1 MTRGPRIVML
11 GKQGSGKGTQ
21 AERLAA
27 HYGVTH
33 LSTGEIFRTSI
44 DEGSELGHTAKEYM
58 DRGELVPDDIVVQT
72 VEEFF
77 ERHDTAAKGFFLD
90 GFPRTHEQAVEL
102 RRILESTDTSLD
114 LVIEIEVPDSVVL
127 ERMIERGR
135 EDDTAGAMKRRLELY
150 RRETE
155 PLAQFYGDQNLLVHV
170 EGLGEVEEITQRMVT
185 VIDGHF
191 DDTTP

>member
-1 MTRGPRIVML
+1 ML

-33 LSTGEIFRTSI
+33 LSTGEIFRTSA
-44 DEGSELGHTAKEYM
+44 DEGSKLGLAAKEYM
-58 DRGELVPDDIVVQT
+58 DRGELVPDDIVVQI

-90 GFPRTHEQAVEL
+90 GFPRTHRQAVEL
-102 RRILESTDTSLD
+102 RRILDDTSLD
-114 LVIEIEVPDSVVL
+114 VVIEIEVPDSIVL
-127 ERMIERGR
+127 ERMVERGR
-135 EDDTAGAMKRRLELY
+135 EDDTAAAMKRRLELY

-155 PLAQFYGDQNLLVHV
+155 PLAEFYGDQDLLVGID
-170 EGLGEVEEITQRMVT
+170 GLGEVDDITKGMIG
-185 VIDGHF
+185 VIDGRF

>member
-33 LSTGEIFRTSI
+33 LSTGEIFRTSVG
-44 DEGSELGHTAKEYM
+44 ERSELGLAAKEYM
-58 DRGELVPDDIVVQT
+58 DRGELVPDDIVVRI

-90 GFPRTHEQAVEL
+90 GFPRTHQQAVEL
-102 RRILESTDTSLD
+102 RRILDGTGTSLD

-127 ERMIERGR
+127 ERMVERGR
-135 EDDTAGAMKRRLELY
+135 EDDTAAAMKRRLELY

-155 PLAQFYGDQNLLVHV
+155 PLAEFYGEQNLLVRV
-170 EGLGEVEEITQRMVT
+170 DGMGEVDDITKRMIT

-191 DDTTP
+191 DDSTP